1 MLKQLFI
8 FTFCIISFGT
18 ISSCKRQNR
27 VKTPAIVVVDTL
39 GIEPLAKEITKKD
52 TVEIIAPKIEKL
64 EIQPAELDFKY
75 LNMKSKVN
83 FISSGEEQ
91 NFPVNIHI
99 KKDSIIWLSI
109 VVGLEGARG
118 IITKDSVMFLDR
130 LHRTYY
136 KYDFAGLSK
145 LFHFDLNY
153 GLVESLLIGNLPIKK
168 REQDMVVRKDSNY
181 VISQQENFLKIDN
194 LISGINF
201 KLKNVNV
208 KDSSGTNEMEINYS
222 NFFAID
228 KFLIPQEIKARI
240 EALKS
245 GKAIKTSIQLQ
256 HNKIEV
262 LEQSPGFNFTIP
274 ASYTRK

>member
-1 MLKQLFI
+1 M
-8 FTFCIISFGT
+8 
-18 ISSCKRQNR
+18 
-27 VKTPAIVVVDTL
+27 
-39 GIEPLAKEITKKD
+39 
-52 TVEIIAPKIEKL
+52 
-64 EIQPAELDFKY
+64 
-75 LNMKSKVN
+75 
-83 FISSGEEQ
+83 
-91 NFPVNIHI
+91 
-99 KKDSIIWLSI
+99 
-109 VVGLEGARG
+109 
-118 IITKDSVMFLDR
+118 
-130 LHRTYY
+130 
-136 KYDFAGLSK
+136 
-145 LFHFDLNY
+145 
-153 GLVESLLIGNLPIKK
+153 
-168 REQDMVVRKDSNY
+168 RKDSNY